1 MKNAWLRRSALAAA
15 CLLMVL
21 SVVAALFR
29 WEEPQPQAQPE
40 LQLEAEVSL
49 NEEPLPAVEAPP
61 YRLGVWQGRVAVFE
75 GESAQPAS
83 VLDTPVAS
91 LPAPDQQSLEAGI
104 PVYSREELAG
114 LLEDYGS

>member
-29 WEEPQPQAQPE
+29 WEKPQPE
-40 LQLEAEVSL
+40 RQLEAEVSL

-104 PVYSREELAG
+104 PVYSQEELAG